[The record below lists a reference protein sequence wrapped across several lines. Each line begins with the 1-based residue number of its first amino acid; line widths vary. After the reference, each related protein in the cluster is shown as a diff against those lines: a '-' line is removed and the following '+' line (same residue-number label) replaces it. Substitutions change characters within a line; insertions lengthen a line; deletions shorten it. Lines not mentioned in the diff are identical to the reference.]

1 MQNFKNKKPYRL
13 RLFIH
18 YSINDYGFALSNSF
32 LFSFTAE
39 YESAL
44 LQTNSIEHQTL
55 LIMPFSE
62 PNDTCTC
69 RLLRLILLFSVHI
82 LQRTCNKFYHAA
94 DFYRGRH
101 LDYAVVFLYPIHKFK
116 ICTAKSVFSVAV
128 AQKLQNSGIL
138 QNSVPRRLRVRIKKT

>member
-1 MQNFKNKKPYRL
+1 MQDFKNKKPYRL

-18 YSINDYGFALSNSF
+18 YSTIGYGFELSNSF
-32 LFSFTAE
+32 LFSFTVE

-69 RLLRLILLFSVHI
+69 RLLRLIFIIFPFISFSGPATNSIMLPTFTAEDISIMPLFFFIQSI
-82 LQRTCNKFYHAA
+82 
-94 DFYRGRH
+94 
-101 LDYAVVFLYPIHKFK
+101 
-116 ICTAKSVFSVAV
+116 
-128 AQKLQNSGIL
+128 NSR
-138 QNSVPRRLRVRIKKT
+138 SVPRRAYSPSP